1 MKKKK
6 GFTLIELVIVVAI
19 ITILAAIAIPKYENS
34 KKKAAIAAHK
44 ANVEMLT
51 TAGTM
56 ASSDGV
62 KDKTW
67 KSQSEA
73 SEYIQKWPEVPKGIG
88 LDGESYEVKID
99 ANGHVSVS
107 PGQISGQIKE
117 SPANNN

>member
-19 ITILAAIAIPKYENS
+19 ITILAAIAIPKYKNS
-34 KKKAAIAAHK
+34 KHKAAIAAHN
-44 ANVEMLT
+44 ANVEMLM

-62 KDKTW
+62 NDTW
-67 KSQSEA
+67 TSQSYA
-73 SEYIQKWPEVPKGIG
+73 KDYVQKWPEIPKGIG
-88 LDGESYEVKID
+88 HDGESYEVKID

-107 PGQISGQIKE
+107 PEQIKE
-117 SPANNN
+117 NPADKK

>member
-19 ITILAAIAIPKYENS
+19 ITILAAIAIPKYKNS
-34 KKKAAIAAHK
+34 KQKAAIAAHN

-62 KDKTW
+62 NNKTW
-67 KSQSEA
+67 TSQSDA
-73 SEYIQKWPEVPKGIG
+73 NDYVQKWPEIPKGIG
-88 LDGESYEVKID
+88 HDSESYNVTID

-107 PGQISGQIKE
+107 PGQIKE
-117 SPANNN
+117 NPADKR

>member
-19 ITILAAIAIPKYENS
+19 ITILAAIAIPKYKNS
-34 KKKAAIAAHK
+34 KHKAAIAAHN

-62 KDKTW
+62 KDETW
-67 KSQSEA
+67 KSRDNA
-73 SEYIQKWPEVPKGIG
+73 KEYIQKWPEIPKGIG
-88 LDGESYEVKID
+88 HDGETYNVTID
-99 ANGHVSVS
+99 TNGNVSVS
-107 PGQISGQIKE
+107 PGQIKE
-117 SPANNN
+117 NPASNN

>member
-19 ITILAAIAIPKYENS
+19 ITILAAIAIPKYKNS
-34 KKKAAIAAHK
+34 KQKAAIAAHN

-62 KDKTW
+62 NNKTW
-67 KSQSEA
+67 TNQEDA
-73 SEYIQKWPEVPKGIG
+73 NDYVQKWPEVPKGID
-88 LDGESYEVKID
+88 LDGESYKVTID

-107 PGQISGQIKE
+107 PEQIKE
-117 SPANNN
+117 NPASNN

>member
-19 ITILAAIAIPKYENS
+19 ITILAAIAIPKYKNS
-34 KKKAAIAAHK
+34 KQKAAIAAHN
-44 ANVEMLT
+44 ANVEMHT

-62 KDKTW
+62 SGKTW
-67 KSQSEA
+67 TSQSDA
-73 SEYIQKWPEVPKGIG
+73 NDYVQKWPEIPKGIG
-88 LDGESYEVKID
+88 HDSESYNVTID

-107 PGQISGQIKE
+107 PGQIKE
-117 SPANNN
+117 NPADKK

>member
-19 ITILAAIAIPKYENS
+19 ITILVAIAIPKYNNS
-34 KKKAAIAAHK
+34 KKKAAIAAHN

-62 KDKTW
+62 NDRTWTSQNENEADK
-67 KSQSEA
+67 
-73 SEYIQKWPEVPKGIG
+73 YIQKWPEIPKGIG
-88 LDGESYEVKID
+88 LDGQSYEVKID
-99 ANGHVSVS
+99 KEGHVSVS
-107 PGQISGQIKE
+107 PGQIKE
-117 SPANNN
+117 NPASNN

>member
-19 ITILAAIAIPKYENS
+19 ITILAAIAIPKYKNS
-34 KKKAAIAAHK
+34 KKKAAIAAHN

-62 KDKTW
+62 KDETW
-67 KSQSEA
+67 KSQDNA
-73 SEYIQKWPEVPKGIG
+73 KEYIQKWPEVPKGID

-107 PGQISGQIKE
+107 PEQIKE
-117 SPANNN
+117 NPADKK

>member
-19 ITILAAIAIPKYENS
+19 ITILAAIAIPKYKNS
-34 KKKAAIAAHK
+34 KQKAAIAAHN

-62 KDKTW
+62 NNKTW
-67 KSQSEA
+67 TSQSDA
-73 SEYIQKWPEVPKGIG
+73 NDYVQKWPEVPKGIG
-88 LDGESYEVKID
+88 HDSETYNVTID
-99 ANGHVSVS
+99 TNGHVSVS
-107 PGQISGQIKE
+107 PGQIKE
-117 SPANNN
+117 NPASNN